1 MLSDRSVNPIVS
13 MSSNSLIPDRQLT
26 FSPDLA
32 ATIGLECAI
41 LLQGIGPK
49 LPRGG
54 SQWQVLDMEELKQ
67 LFPFWHRE
75 ELQRLLLRLQDLG
88 VLAVQIEANG
98 AAVRLPTAEV
108 VRDETSYGVDNSR
121 TDEWLPAEPVLDLLA
136 LNHGI
141 DRHFALSQLLSFSK
155 GAADHT
161 RDSRFRQHVLSAWR
175 RQQQQHAA
183 FEVPIPPAFDSNWQ
197 PSIDALEI
205 MTRGGIDA
213 EFIDTLRP
221 EFILYWQEK
230 GGPPRD
236 VNSRFISF
244 VRQRWTRF
252 EGGLRHSTEPTRIAK
267 SWQPGI
273 EVFDI
278 LAMAGISADYARQ
291 RLPEFVLYW
300 TDSNEMHTSWNSKFL
315 QHVKHQWR
323 WEQQRGGRQ
332 SEQQGSGQSSGAT
345 RTRDRSLADDLS
357 DTSWA
362 D

>member
-1 MLSDRSVNPIVS
+1 MLSNRSDNPIVS
-13 MSSNSLIPDRQLT
+13 MPSNALIPDRQLT

-41 LLQGIGPK
+41 LLQGIGPQ
-49 LPRGG
+49 LPRSG
-54 SQWQVLDMEELKQ
+54 SQWQVFALTELERA
-67 LFPFWHRE
+67 FPFWRRD
-75 ELQRLLLRLQDLG
+75 ELQRLLLRLQELG
-88 VLAVQIEANG
+88 VLLVQLEADG
-98 AAVRLPTAEV
+98 AAIRLPTAENP
-108 VRDETSYGVDNSR
+108 GVDTSHKEGAQS
-121 TDEWLPAEPVLDLLA
+121 TDKWQPTEPVLELLA

-141 DRHFALSQLLSFSK
+141 DRRFALSQLPSFEK
-155 GAADHT
+155 GRDDHS
-161 RDSRFRQHVLSAWR
+161 RDSRFRQHVLTAWR
-175 RQQQQHAA
+175 RRQQQHAA
-183 FEVPIPPAFDSNWQ
+183 FEVPVPPAFDSDWQ
-197 PSIDALEI
+197 PSLDALEI
-205 MTRGGIDA
+205 MTRGGIDP

-244 VRQRWTRF
+244 VRQRWARF
-252 EGGLRHSTEPTRIAK
+252 EGGLRHSTEPTRIPK
-267 SWQPGI
+267 GWQPGI

-323 WEQQRGGRQ
+323 WEQQRGGRHG
-332 SEQQGSGQSSGAT
+332 EQQGSGQTSGAT

>member
-1 MLSDRSVNPIVS
+1 

-41 LLQGIGPK
+41 LLQGIGPQ
-49 LPRGG
+49 LPRN
-54 SQWQVLDMEELKQ
+54 SAQWQMLSMADLEQ
-67 LFPFWHRE
+67 LFPFWHRD
-75 ELQRLLLRLQDLG
+75 ELQRLLLRLQELG
-88 VLAVQIEANG
+88 VIAVKLDANTS
-98 AAVRLPTAEV
+98 AVHVAMAGQALGEPARGSDPHL
-108 VRDETSYGVDNSR
+108 DDH
-121 TDEWLPAEPVLDLLA
+121 WLPSEPTLELLA

-141 DRHFALSQLLSFSK
+141 DRRFALSQLMSFDK
-155 GAADHT
+155 GKVDHS
-161 RDSRFRQHVLSAWR
+161 RESRFRQHVLSAWR
-175 RQQQQHAA
+175 RHQQQHVA
-183 FEVPIPPAFDSNWQ
+183 FEVPTPPAFDHNWQ
-197 PSIDALEI
+197 PSMDALEI

-252 EGGLRHSTEPTRIAK
+252 EGGLRHSTEPTRIPK
-267 SWQPGI
+267 GWQPGI

-323 WEQQRGGRQ
+323 WEQQRGGQR
-332 SEQQGSGQSSGAT
+332 SEQGSDQTSGTTRTGTT

>member
-1 MLSDRSVNPIVS
+1 MLTNRSDNPIVS
-13 MSSNSLIPDRQLT
+13 MPSNPLIPDRQLT

-32 ATIGLECAI
+32 ATIGLECAV
-41 LLQGIGPK
+41 LLQGIGPQI
-49 LPRGG
+49 PR
-54 SQWQVLDMEELKQ
+54 SRDQWHAWEMSDLEK
-67 LFPFWHRE
+67 LFPFWHCSDLKRLFLQLQ
-75 ELQRLLLRLQDLG
+75 ELGILI
-88 VLAVQIEANG
+88 AQIDAERI
-98 AAVRLPTAEV
+98 AVRPGMLGEPGTDHPPGIDATTT
-108 VRDETSYGVDNSR
+108 DDWQPLNS
-121 TDEWLPAEPVLDLLA
+121 VLDLLA

-141 DRHFALSQLLSFSK
+141 DRRFALSQLANFDK
-155 GAADHT
+155 GNADHS
-161 RDSRFRQHVLSAWR
+161 RDNRFRQHVLSAWR

-183 FEVPIPPAFDSNWQ
+183 FEVPIPPAFDNDWR
-197 PSIDALEI
+197 PSADALEI
-205 MTRGGIDA
+205 MVRGGVDP

-244 VRQRWTRF
+244 VRQRWARF
-252 EGGLRHSTEPTRIAK
+252 EGGLRHSTEPSRIPK
-267 SWQPGI
+267 GWQPGI
-273 EVFDI
+273 EVYDI

-300 TDSNEMHTSWNSKFL
+300 ADSNEMHTSWNSKFL

-323 WEQQRGGRQ
+323 WEQQRGGQ
-332 SEQQGSGQSSGAT
+332 QGDQQGSGHTGGAT